1 MKKALINVHPFQTST
16 FPLQQAAAYQWQS
29 ESVPALLNH
38 IATDKASCSNFQG
51 LFYKNLASD
60 NKERKARVLDPSPVL
75 ESLWFSGGF
84 AHEMLQNISKNN
96 ISSGIPHWSS
106 NNVHSTSSKPKEK
119 LMKVKKLLC
128 PQQFSETGCSSTELQ
143 ILMQHIFWVFLPP
156 VLWESLYR
164 KAVKTWK
171 YP

>member
-60 NKERKARVLDPSPVL
+60 NKERKARVLDPSPRDLNLFGSL
-75 ESLWFSGGF
+75 EDL
-84 AHEMLQNISKNN
+84 
-96 ISSGIPHWSS
+96 
-106 NNVHSTSSKPKEK
+106 
-119 LMKVKKLLC
+119 LMKCCRIFPKVTFHLEFHTEVLITYIQHLANQKKSWWRSRSYFVPSNFQKLAVV
-128 PQQFSETGCSSTELQ
+128 QQN
-143 ILMQHIFWVFLPP
+143 
-156 VLWESLYR
+156 YR
-164 KAVKTWK
+164 S
-171 YP
+171 